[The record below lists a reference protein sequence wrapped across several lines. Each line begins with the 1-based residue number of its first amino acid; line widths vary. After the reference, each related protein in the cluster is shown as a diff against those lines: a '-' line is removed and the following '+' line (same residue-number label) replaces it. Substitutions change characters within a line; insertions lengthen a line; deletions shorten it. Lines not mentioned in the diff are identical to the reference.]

1 MLDYLHMKNVGP
13 APELEVN
20 WAPRINLITGDNGLG
35 KSFLLDLAWWAL
47 TRTWANTPALPVN
60 PGKSSIEYVVKGKS
74 GVAQPVVSTYKREDS
89 SWPLKQSRPTMP
101 GIVVY
106 VRIDGGFSVWDP
118 ARNYWRSDKDR
129 PAAYHFS
136 ADAVWD
142 GLDVNGQRVCEGLE
156 RDWVN
161 WQNGRKPQFKALEN
175 ALRDLSPATE
185 PLCVGAPR
193 RVYLGEGRE
202 RPTLTIGNQNVPV
215 TLASAGVRRILGL
228 AYFLVWA
235 WYEHQAAAELLDKKP
250 ERRFVILFDEP
261 ETHLHPRWQRT
272 LMPSLLQA
280 IKTLRG
286 SHGAAPPQLLVA
298 THSPLVAAS
307 LEPVFDEEQDDQI
320 QLSIQDHKVTL
331 TQGHWAAQGDASS
344 WLVSDTF
351 GLEQARSLEAE
362 KAIEAAEAFMRGEKQ
377 LPEGLKTRASIHRAL
392 QKLLPAH
399 DEFWPRWLI
408 ESGLLKFNGEG
419 NQ

>member
-118 ARNYWRSDKDR
+118 ARNYWRTDKDR

-161 WQNGRKPQFKALEN
+161 WQNGRKPQFEALEN
-175 ALRDLSPATE
+175 ALRDLSPAAE
-185 PLCVGAPR
+185 PLCVGEPK

-202 RPTLTIGNQNVPV
+202 RPTLTIGNQNIPV
-215 TLASAGVRRILGL
+215 ALASAGVRRILGL

-235 WYEHQAAAELLDKKP
+235 WYEHQAAAAILDKKP

-280 IKTLRG
+280 IKTLRKH
-286 SHGAAPPQLLVA
+286 HGTAPPQLLIA

-320 QLSIQDHKVTL
+320 QLSIQDNKVSL

-351 GLEQARSLEAE
+351 GLDQARSLEAE

-377 LPEGLKTRASIHRAL
+377 LPEGLRTRASIHKAL

-408 ESGLLKFNGEG
+408 EGGVRHFGPG
-419 NQ
+419 AIQ